1 MYMRQPRCSHRLP
14 SAFLPLSPQ
23 SPRII
28 APRPSFV
35 RSPAGLC
42 FLTSICSLL
51 SVFVLLCCLF
61 FSVFFLCIIGLLL
74 SNSFFLFFVSY
85 ARTHVISLLFFVCF
99 LFYCFI
105 FSASSARRAL
115 FGRRVCQWGWV
126 VSIVEE
132 VEIEIESESVFC
144 LVRVILHTFR
154 CRCEALERGHQLAII
169 RIYK

>member
-1 MYMRQPRCSHRLP
+1 MRQPRCSHPSPPFLLS
-14 SAFLPLSPQ
+14 SAFATVPPYNRAPPFLCSIPSRPLLSDFDLL
-23 SPRII
+23 S
-28 APRPSFV
+28 A
-35 RSPAGLC
+35 LC
-42 FLTSICSLL
+42 FCA
-51 SVFVLLCCLF
+51 FVLFVF
-61 FSVFFLCIIGLLL
+61 FWFFLCIIGLLL
-74 SNSFFLFFVSY
+74 SNSFFFFFVSY

-144 LVRVILHTFR
+144 LVRVISRTLR